1 MTDGDAH
8 MAHTSSTIE
17 FLARNGL
24 LTKPVDDK
32 FFAA

>member
-1 MTDGDAH
+1 MTDEASR
-8 MAHTSSTIE
+8 MSVIKASE

-32 FFAA
+32 FFAV